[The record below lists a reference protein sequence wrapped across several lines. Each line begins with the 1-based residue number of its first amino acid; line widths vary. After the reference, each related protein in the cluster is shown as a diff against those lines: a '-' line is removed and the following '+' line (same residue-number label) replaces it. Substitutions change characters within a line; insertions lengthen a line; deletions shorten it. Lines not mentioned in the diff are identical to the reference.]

1 MSTNLVDRMGEKVTP
16 VRAVLAALLIGAL
29 GSGIWSWAIEPS
41 LSWFVRAVLSILTL
55 GMDSLADAVYI
66 RVSRGLAETIDI
78 LIYYLLLSMMAGAI
92 AVITLRYVRLRRN
105 APQSAASR
113 PNWPML
119 VALWLILSPLM
130 GSVFFYSYINNARL
144 HFQQS
149 LAIVAPYLDEDE
161 EEFAISEFAQINSRN
176 AYMEVMRKL
185 RNTADA
191 NDLILPPFTIW

>member
-1 MSTNLVDRMGEKVTP
+1 MSTNLLGRMGEKVTP

-29 GSGIWSWAIEPS
+29 GSGIWSWAIEPG

-55 GMDSLADAVYI
+55 GMDSLVDAVYV

-78 LIYYLLLSMMAGAI
+78 LIYASLLAVMVGAF
-92 AVITLRYVRLRRN
+92 AAITMRYVRLRRN
-105 APQSAASR
+105 APQLAALG
-113 PNWPML
+113 PNWPTL
-119 VALWLILSPLM
+119 VASWLILSPLI
-130 GSVFFYSYINNARL
+130 GSVFFYSYVNNARL

-161 EEFAISEFAQINSRN
+161 EELVISEFAQINSRN

-191 NDLILPPFTIW
+191 NGLSLPPFTIW